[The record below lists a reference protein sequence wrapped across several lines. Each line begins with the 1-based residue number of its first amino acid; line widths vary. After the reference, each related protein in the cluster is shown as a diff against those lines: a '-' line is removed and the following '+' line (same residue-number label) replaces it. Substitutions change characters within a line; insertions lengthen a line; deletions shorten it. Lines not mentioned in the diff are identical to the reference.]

1 MSGSIPFYQKQH
13 RHYDRAYRSREAEST
28 ISQYQQS
35 SSTYSAHRTNTK
47 GIRDTTFASLD
58 ETGVSP
64 KTKRAKPSY
73 LAVDRE
79 NQIIGYVVPIFRG
92 SQEFAS
98 GLSDTEEAQ
107 AKQTAGY
114 LARRDLFSSG
124 VELERMEHK
133 SRRTVMRESAERI
146 SLTKRIHDNEEYHKR
161 LNEDNLMHTPEFVI
175 KPRSHTVWEKQC
187 VRLHCTVT
195 GWPEPRIV
203 WYKNNVSIDPM
214 AHPGK
219 YKLVSSYNVHSLEI
233 NRCDF
238 DDTAQYRVSAM
249 NSKGELSAFASVVVK
264 RFKGEVDESLPTP
277 KIYKRWSGSEVPCLE
292 YGVTFETHIV
302 EKFGVSFGREG
313 ETMSLGCSVIIYP
326 SLQRFQPEI
335 EWYRD
340 DKLLVTSKWV
350 QMHWSGE
357 RATLTL
363 THLNKED
370 EGLYTLRVITKSGY
384 ETHSAYVFVRD
395 SDAEVAGAP
404 GAPLDVFCQE
414 ANKDYVIVT
423 WKQPAV
429 DGSSAVLGYFVDRC
443 EVGTSH
449 WIQCND
455 TPVKFARFP
464 VTGLVEGRS
473 YIFRVRAV
481 NKCGMSHP
489 SRVSEPVAA
498 MDPADRARK
507 GASAPWTGQI
517 IVTEEEPVE
526 GVVPCKPRD
535 LTVIEATKNYVVL
548 SWKPPG
554 DKGYEGVMYYVEKCV
569 SGTDSWQRV
578 NTELPV
584 KSPRFALFDLSEGKS
599 YCFRVR
605 CSNSAGVGEPSDP
618 TEPTQVGDKLDI
630 PSAPGRVVPTRNTDT
645 SVVVSW
651 EASREAKELVGYYI
665 ETSIAGSNAWEPCNN
680 KPVKATRFVCHG
692 LTTGEKYVFRV
703 RAVNAAG
710 ISEFSQE
717 SEAIEVKAA
726 IGGGIPHGVFLESG
740 GNTVGLTQHRPGK
753 EGRHV
758 TPGSPATTQL
768 TSLASFSKR
777 TNSAGHLGPPSA
789 LSKGKGGKRC
799 NVTWAPDPSCEFYTQ
814 SGTNADPKMAS
825 ETGTSSNIK
834 VPKESCSNLK
844 NNTGCKHDTNSVT
857 KLEPKPGSNLD
868 ITMGTALG
876 NNTDTN
882 SNANTNTSRPTAEQV
897 PNHSADRVMQHIT
910 GPASEVQEKCKSSI
924 DSSSEQERKKENG
937 NGRRGSAS
945 PAPPF
950 GISVLESV
958 RDSMVLAW
966 KQPTFIGGA
975 DIVGYF
981 VDYREV
987 IGGVP
992 GKWHEAN
999 IKAVSERAYRV
1010 SDLKENMLY
1019 QFQVRAAN
1027 MAGVG
1032 LPSLPSQTF
1041 KCEEWTIAVP
1051 GPPHDLQVLEVRKDS
1066 LVLLWKPPVYVG
1078 RDEVNGYYIDIKEAD
1093 ADFEKWRGVNEK
1105 ATSKTYMKIKDL
1117 KEGVSYVFRVRAQ
1130 NKAGVGKASEET
1142 EPVLAETK
1150 PGTMEL
1156 LVDVDDEGVISMNF
1170 ECQNLTAESKFIW
1183 SKNYEEMKDTNRL
1196 TMETK
1201 GNKSKAIFN
1210 CPSEEDLG
1218 IYSCAVTHT
1227 DGASASYTLTEEG
1240 LKELL
1245 KISHDHKF
1253 PIIPL
1258 KSELGVQLLEK
1269 GRVRFWLQAEK
1280 ISANGKVEYVFN
1292 DNLISQGEKYKMNFD
1307 KNTGIIEMF
1316 MESLVKEDEGTYTFQ
1331 LQDGK
1336 ATNQSSLVLIG
1347 DVFKQLQKESEFQR
1361 KEWHRKQGPHFVEYL
1376 SYEVT
1381 AECLVRLKCK
1391 VGNMKK
1397 DSVALWYKD
1406 GREIKASEKL
1416 DFAEGVLTLEITKIS
1431 KKDAGVYEVIVKDD
1445 RGQDKSTLNLTDQG
1459 FKDLMNHVFSVIANS
1474 STPLKIQSNEEGIR
1488 LYTFVNYYNDELL
1501 VTWQHKDSAIAFS
1514 DRIKSGVVGE
1524 QLWLQI
1530 SEPTEKDKGKYAIEF
1545 SDGKGGLKRTIELA
1559 GQAYD
1564 DAYAEF
1570 QRLKAAAIAERNR
1583 ARVAGG
1589 LPDVVTIQE
1598 GKALNLTCNISGDPV
1613 PEVTWLKNEREMVS
1627 DSHYVLKF
1635 ESGKFASFTITS
1647 VNTSDSGKYSIL
1659 VKNKYGTES
1668 SEFTLEVTENMG
1680 DLGVVSYLNDE
1691 HGNVVI
1697 GPTACLSK
1705 LPKPNI
1711 SKPAISSTPTPKPS
1725 SITPLS
1731 PTSTTPSEE
1740 MPKKKM
1746 TDERKREKKKVMKRK
1761 DSVILKIP
1769 AGEAESQ
1776 ELSPTTTPA
1785 GTGTMPLP
1793 DPGPEA

>member
-1 MSGSIPFYQKQH
+1 MSGSIPFYQKHH

-35 SSTYSAHRTNTK
+35 SSAYSAHRTNTK
-47 GIRDTTFASLD
+47 GIRDSTFTSLD
-58 ETGVSP
+58 RMGERSNPT
-64 KTKRAKPSY
+64 Y
-73 LAVDRE
+73 LAVDKG

-98 GLSDTEEAQ
+98 GLSDTEEAR
-107 AKQTAGY
+107 AKQSAGY
-114 LARRDLFSSG
+114 LARRDLFTSG
-124 VELERMEHK
+124 VEMERVEHK

-146 SLTKRIHDNEEYHKR
+146 SLNKRIHDNEEYHKC
-161 LNEDNLMHTPEFVI
+161 LNEDHLMHTPEFVI
-175 KPRSHTVWEKQC
+175 KPRSHTVWEKQS
-187 VRLHCTVT
+187 VRLHCTVS

-203 WYKNNVSIDPM
+203 WYKNNVTIDPM

-233 NRCDF
+233 NKCDF
-238 DDTAQYRVSAM
+238 DDTAQYRVSAI

-264 RFKGEVDESLPTP
+264 RFKGEVNESLPAP
-277 KIYKRWSGSEVPCLE
+277 RLYKKWSGSEVPCLE
-292 YGVTFETHIV
+292 YGLTFETHIV

-340 DKLLVTSKWV
+340 DKLLVPSKWI
-350 QMHWSGE
+350 QMHWSGD

-395 SDAEVAGAP
+395 TDAEVAGAP

-414 ANKDYVIVT
+414 ANKDYIIVT

-429 DGSSAVLGYFVDRC
+429 DGGSSILGYFVDRC
-443 EVGTSH
+443 EVGTFH

-455 TPVKFARFP
+455 TPIKFARFP

-526 GVVPCKPRD
+526 GVVPGKPRD

-605 CSNSAGVGEPSDP
+605 CCNSAGVGEPSDP
-618 TEPTQVGDKLDI
+618 TEAIQVGDKLDI

-665 ETSIAGSNAWEPCNN
+665 ETSVAGSNAWEPCNN

-692 LTTGEKYVFRV
+692 LTTGEKYVFHV

-717 SEAIEVKAA
+717 SEAVEVKAA
-726 IGGGIPHGVFLESG
+726 IGGGIPH
-740 GNTVGLTQHRPGK
+740 
-753 EGRHV
+753 
-758 TPGSPATTQL
+758 
-768 TSLASFSKR
+768 
-777 TNSAGHLGPPSA
+777 
-789 LSKGKGGKRC
+789 
-799 NVTWAPDPSCEFYTQ
+799 
-814 SGTNADPKMAS
+814 
-825 ETGTSSNIK
+825 
-834 VPKESCSNLK
+834 
-844 NNTGCKHDTNSVT
+844 
-857 KLEPKPGSNLD
+857 
-868 ITMGTALG
+868 
-876 NNTDTN
+876 
-882 SNANTNTSRPTAEQV
+882 
-897 PNHSADRVMQHIT
+897 
-910 GPASEVQEKCKSSI
+910 
-924 DSSSEQERKKENG
+924 
-937 NGRRGSAS
+937 AS
-945 PAPPF
+945 PAPPY

-966 KQPTFIGGA
+966 KQPKFIGGA
-975 DIVGYF
+975 DITGYF

-987 IGGVP
+987 ISGVP

-1010 SDLKENMLY
+1010 SDLKENMFY

-1032 LPSLPSQTF
+1032 IPSLPSQTF

-1066 LVLLWKPPVYVG
+1066 LVLLWKPPVYQG

-1117 KEGVSYVFRVRAQ
+1117 EEGVSYVFRVRAQ

-1156 LVDVDDEGVISMNF
+1156 VVDVDDEGLISMNF
-1170 ECQNLTAESKFIW
+1170 ECHNLTSESKFIW
-1183 SKNYEEMKDTNRL
+1183 SKNYEEIEDSNRL

-1210 CPSEEDLG
+1210 SPSEEDLG

-1316 MESLVKEDEGTYTFQ
+1316 MESLGKEDEGTYTFQ

-1347 DVFKQLQKESEFQR
+1347 EVFKQLQKESEFQR

-1381 AECLVRLKCK
+1381 PECIVRLKCK

-1416 DFAEGVLTLEITKIS
+1416 DFSEGVLTLEITKIS

-1459 FKDLMNHVFSVIANS
+1459 FKDLMNQVFSVIANS
-1474 STPLKIQSNEEGIR
+1474 STLLKIQSTEEGIR

-1501 VTWQHKDSAIAFS
+1501 VTWQHKDSAIAFT

-1545 SDGKGGLKRTIELA
+1545 FDGKGGLKRTIELA

-1627 DSHYVLKF
+1627 DDHYVLKF
-1635 ESGKFASFTITS
+1635 ESGKFASFTITT

-1668 SEFTLEVTENMG
+1668 GDFTLEVTENMG
-1680 DLGVVSYLNDE
+1680 DLGVVSYLTDE
-1691 HGNVVI
+1691 QGNVVI
-1697 GPTACLSK
+1697 GPTTCSSK
-1705 LPKPNI
+1705 PPTPNK
-1711 SKPAISSTPTPKPS
+1711 SKPATSTSPSPKPAS
-1725 SITPLS
+1725 TTLFS
-1731 PTSTTPSEE
+1731 PTSTSPLEE
-1740 MPKKKM
+1740 KPKKNA
-1746 TDERKREKKKVMKRK
+1746 TDGKKREKKKVMKRK
-1761 DSVILKIP
+1761 ESVILKIP
-1769 AGEAESQ
+1769 TGEAESHDPT
-1776 ELSPTTTPA
+1776 PTTTPVTP
-1785 GTGTMPLP
+1785 GMETMPLL
-1793 DPGPEA
+1793 DPECEASEDV